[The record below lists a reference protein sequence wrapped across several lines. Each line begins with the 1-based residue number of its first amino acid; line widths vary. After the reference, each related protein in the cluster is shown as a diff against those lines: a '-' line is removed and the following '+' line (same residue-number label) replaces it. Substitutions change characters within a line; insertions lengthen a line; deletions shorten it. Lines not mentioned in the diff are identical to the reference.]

1 MYENHTQYYTMAQLH
16 DFIKTAIAA
25 NKKVV
30 KERNSGYVYSIPAA
44 FDIETTS
51 IYDVQGEKCGIM
63 YLWGFGINGYVIIG
77 RTWDDFIL
85 LYDCIV
91 EMLETVGYGYLMGNA
106 PEQLQNRI
114 GLHTSDNDHDG
125 ICKALLEMGWI

>member
-1 MYENHTQYYTMAQLH
+1 MYENHTQYYTMAQMH
-16 DFIKTAIAA
+16 DFIKTAIAE
-25 NKKVV
+25 NNKVV
-30 KERNSGYVYSIPAA
+30 KERNGGYIYSIPAA

-91 EMLETVGYGYLMGNA
+91 DMLETVNTKSANKNA
-106 PEQLQNRI
+106 NQQGCQPILIRYI
-114 GLHTSDNDHDG
+114 GVRA
-125 ICKALLEMGWI
+125 CA